1 MIPCGFAV
9 PIGGFR
15 NEVRLDMQTLTNF
28 FANLSLND
36 PALWLALGA
45 GLGVLLGFVFLGRRP
60 SRARPPAGIDW
71 SEVKTFESFSQLAAD
86 NWDPSEKLPDERRRS
101 VRRAGMP
108 TPIYVFDPK
117 QSRKPRNGYVLDRS
131 SGGLRLAVE
140 KPTPTGIT
148 LQARPHYAADD
159 TPWVNI
165 IVRSCREVG
174 DYYELGCQFEQELPW
189 KVLLLFG

>member
-1 MIPCGFAV
+1 
-9 PIGGFR
+9 
-15 NEVRLDMQTLTNF
+15 MQTLTNF
-28 FANLSLND
+28 FANLSFND

-45 GLGVLLGFVFLGRRP
+45 GLVVLLGFVFLGRRP
-60 SRARPPAGIDW
+60 ARALSPATANG
-71 SEVKTFESFSQLAAD
+71 SEVKTFDTFAQLAGD
-86 NWDPSEKLPDERRRS
+86 NWDANEKPHDERRRS

-108 TPIYVFDPK
+108 TPIFVLDAK

-131 SGGLRLAVE
+131 SGGLRLAAE
-140 KPTPTGIT
+140 RPTPTGIT
-148 LQARPHYAADD
+148 LQVRPHSAADD

-174 DYYELGCQFEQELPW
+174 DYYELGCQFEAELPW